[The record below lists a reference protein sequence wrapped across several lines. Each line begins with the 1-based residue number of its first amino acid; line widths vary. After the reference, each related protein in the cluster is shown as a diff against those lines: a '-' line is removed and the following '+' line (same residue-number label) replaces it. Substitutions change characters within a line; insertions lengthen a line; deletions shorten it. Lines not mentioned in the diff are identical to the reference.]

1 MFQLVNVMEILVG
14 QVIEEVIKSDK
25 TICNCRRCR
34 LDMSAIALNNLPTK
48 YVVTV
53 QGEVL
58 HRTSVLR
65 NQCKVDIIRALTE
78 AIKIVRKNP
87 HHSRE
92 D

>member
-1 MFQLVNVMEILVG
+1 MFQLVNVMETLVSETVEEIL
-14 QVIEEVIKSDK
+14 KSDDS
-25 TICNCRRCR
+25 ICDCRRCK
-34 LDMSAIALNNLPTK
+34 LDMCAIALNNLPIN
-48 YVVTV
+48 YVVTA

-58 HRTSVLR
+58 HRTNVLKH
-65 NQCKVDIIRALTE
+65 QFKVDIIRALTE